1 MRINE
6 KKTKLMVSNPC
17 TSIDFAPELK
27 LSGNQLDVVDELRLV
42 GVIVRSDITWKWNTE
57 NIVLKG
63 YKKLWVLRRLKK
75 LEANEEELKDLSKS
89 GLF

>member
-1 MRINE
+1 M
-6 KKTKLMVSNPC
+6 
-17 TSIDFAPELK
+17 
-27 LSGNQLDVVDELRLV
+27 VDELRLV

>member
-1 MRINE
+1 
-6 KKTKLMVSNPC
+6 MVFNPC
-17 TSIDFAPELK
+17 TSIDFATELK
-27 LSGNQLDVVDELRLV
+27 LSGNQLDVVDELRLL
-42 GVIVRSDITWKWNTE
+42 GVIVRSDMTWKSNTE

-63 YKKLWVLRRLKK
+63 YKKFWVLRRLKK